1 MPVRTSLPAPL
12 SGVGS
17 SSVGTAVLAVP
28 TVIEPLPAVC
38 ATRGRSAMASAE
50 ASSPP
55 ATSRRFHEGPACNR
69 PLRSAASKPSLRWPL
84 MARLPPARKVS
95 VPSRAFGKSLYRFQ
109 SLFSARSPALR
120 ISMPGMTSRAVPS
133 RAATAPDA
141 ARKRAACAM
150 ASGLTESTVAPS

>member
-12 SGVGS
+12 SGFGS
-17 SSVGTAVLAVP
+17 ISVGTAVLAVP
-28 TVIEPLPAVC
+28 TVIDPLPAAC
-38 ATRGRSAMASAE
+38 AASGLSAIASAE

-55 ATSRRFHEGPACNR
+55 ATSRRFHDGPACSR

-95 VPSRAFGKSLYRFQ
+95 VPSRAPEKSLKRFQ
-109 SLFSARSPALR
+109 SLFNARSPALR
-120 ISMPGMTSRAVPS
+120 TSMPGITASPVPS
-133 RAATAPDA
+133 RAATPPDA
-141 ARKRAACAM
+141 ALKRAASAM